1 MDNPLELN
9 CYFITYVW
17 IVFSQI
23 LLLKFSKTDNLKIG
37 LFRWISFI
45 LSISLIFVL
54 YVMYYNVKG
63 ITPTITVTI
72 IGLFIGFITIS
83 TIKELNKEGYTE
95 IFYFI
100 WPIYFLSLYGK
111 LRPYITF

>member
-1 MDNPLELN
+1 MISKKGIKNSMDNTLEIN
-9 CYFITYVW
+9 CYFITYIW

-23 LLLKFSKTDNLKIG
+23 LLLKFHKTDNLKIG

-63 ITPTITVTI
+63 ITPAITVTI

-83 TIKELNKEGYTE
+83 TIKELNKEG
-95 IFYFI
+95 F
-100 WPIYFLSLYGK
+100 
-111 LRPYITF
+111 